1 MMILRIFIKFD
12 WVVGPAALPLC
23 SADFSSLCI
32 LQAGARGNA
41 DAGWEIATGSNL
53 GSITSGTQFRDAT
66 TPGWSDN
73 VDRQFR
79 IGYIKSSNTAYTTVW
94 DSSGSP
100 TTADFIPVGGGSPD
114 LSTTWPIRANLGA
127 NPSVV
132 PATSVQVSFISFGN
146 GLTVLQP
153 LSTTPLIASQPT
165 GASQVNTAAPIVF
178 SASANSGNWY
188 LDGVIRFSGLSPYAT
203 NGARNS
209 DLQFSLTASASD
221 TPEPAAALLVST
233 GLIAMAQWNRH
244 QNEDPRA

>member
-1 MMILRIFIKFD
+1 MMILRIFIKFAC
-12 WVVGPAALPLC
+12 VVGLVALPLS
-23 SADFSSLCI
+23 SADFSFASI

-53 GSITSGTQFRDAT
+53 NSITSATQFRDAN

-79 IGYIKSSNTAYTTVW
+79 IGYIKSNNTAYTTVW
-94 DSSGSP
+94 NSSGFP
-100 TTADFIPVGGGSPD
+100 TTANFIPVGGGSPD
-114 LSTTWPIRANLGA
+114 LSTTWSIRANLGA

-188 LDGVIRFSGLSPYAT
+188 LDGVIRFSGLSPYAA

-221 TPEPAAALLVST
+221 TPEPAAALLIFS
-233 GLIAMAQWNRH
+233 GLIAMA
-244 QNEDPRA
+244 